1 MSKSLKLPEIPD
13 EVQKFLDL
21 LVDPNYT
28 PDQIDEIMGYSVGE
42 TSKKIKEN
50 KWIRDT
56 IKDARM
62 VALRRA
68 GINKAICYDVYR
80 EALTAVR
87 TSNLGATEPDYD
99 TRIKAADRLL
109 NMLGERP
116 TGGQGGSVGISNGKG
131 ETLIVQWG
139 ERNTNVNVEEKPI
152 DV

>member
-1 MSKSLKLPEIPD
+1 MTRKKIIPAEIPD

-28 PDQIDEIMGYSVGE
+28 PEQVDEVMGYATG
-42 TSKKIKEN
+42 TTAIKIKEH

-56 IKDARM
+56 IKDGRM

-68 GINKAICYDVYR
+68 GINKAICYEVYKDGLKAIKISPTGS
-80 EALTAVR
+80 E
-87 TSNLGATEPDYD
+87 EPDHD

-116 TGGQGGSVGISNGKG
+116 TGGNSNMVAGTNGRESFVISWGGDNLPDGNK
-131 ETLIVQWG
+131 T
-139 ERNTNVNVEEKPI
+139 
-152 DV
+152 

>member
-1 MSKSLKLPEIPD
+1 MPRKKIIPVEIPE

-28 PDQIDEIMGYSVGE
+28 PEQIDEIMSYPVGE
-42 TSKKIKEN
+42 TSKKIREQ
-50 KWIRDT
+50 KWLRDT

-68 GINKAICYDVYR
+68 GINKAICYEVYK
-80 EALTAVR
+80 EGLKAIKISPTG
-87 TSNLGATEPDYD
+87 SEEPDHD

-116 TGGQGGSVGISNGKG
+116 AGGSGNMVAGTNGR
-131 ETLIVQWG
+131 ESFVITWG
-139 ERNTNVNVEEKPI
+139 GAEIPAGDKI
-152 DV
+152 

>member
-1 MSKSLKLPEIPD
+1 MKHKKIIPVEIPE

-116 TGGQGGSVGISNGKG
+116 NGGAGNMVAGTNGK
-131 ETLIVQWG
+131 ESFVITWG
-139 ERNTNVNVEEKPI
+139 GAEIPTGDNT
-152 DV
+152 

>member
-1 MSKSLKLPEIPD
+1 MSKSLKLPEIPE

-28 PDQIDEIMGYSVGE
+28 PEQIDEIMSYPVGE
-42 TSKKIKEN
+42 TSKKIREQ
-50 KWIRDT
+50 KWLRDT

-68 GINKAICYDVYR
+68 GINKAICYEIYR
-80 EALTAVR
+80 EALSAIKIST
-87 TSNLGATEPDYD
+87 TGSEEPDHD

-116 TGGQGGSVGISNGKG
+116 AGGSGNMVAGTNGR
-131 ETLIVQWG
+131 ESFVITWG
-139 ERNTNVNVEEKPI
+139 GDNLEMNK
-152 DV
+152 

>member
-1 MSKSLKLPEIPD
+1 MSKSLKLPEIPE

-28 PDQIDEIMGYSVGE
+28 PEQIDEIMSYPVGE
-42 TSKKIKEN
+42 TSKKIREQ
-50 KWIRDT
+50 KWLRDT

-68 GINKAICYDVYR
+68 GINKAICYEIYR
-80 EALTAVR
+80 EALSAIKISPTG
-87 TSNLGATEPDYD
+87 SEEPDHD

-116 TGGQGGSVGISNGKG
+116 AGGSGNMVAGTNGR
-131 ETLIVQWG
+131 ESFVITWG
-139 ERNTNVNVEEKPI
+139 GDNLEMNK
-152 DV
+152 

>member
-1 MSKSLKLPEIPD
+1 MPRKKIIPVEIPD

-28 PDQIDEIMGYSVGE
+28 PEQIDEIMSYPVGE
-42 TSKKIKEN
+42 TSKKIREQ
-50 KWIRDT
+50 KWLRDT

-68 GINKAICYDVYR
+68 GINKAICYSVYR
-80 EALTAVR
+80 EALTATR
-87 TSNLGATEPDYD
+87 TTNLGAIEPDFD

-116 TGGQGGSVGISNGKG
+116 AGGSGNMVAGTNGR
-131 ETLIVQWG
+131 ESFVITWG
-139 ERNTNVNVEEKPI
+139 GDNLPEGNKT
-152 DV
+152 

>member
-1 MSKSLKLPEIPD
+1 MPRKKIIPIEIPE

-28 PDQIDEIMGYSVGE
+28 PDQVDEVMGYAPG
-42 TSKKIKEN
+42 TTAIKIKEH

-56 IKDARM
+56 IKDGRM

-80 EALTAVR
+80 EALSATR
-87 TSNLGATEPDYD
+87 TSNLGAIEPDYD

-116 TGGQGGSVGISNGKG
+116 AGGSGNMVAGTNGR
-131 ETLIVQWG
+131 ESFVITWG
-139 ERNTNVNVEEKPI
+139 GDNLEMNK
-152 DV
+152 

>member
-1 MSKSLKLPEIPD
+1 MPRKKIIPVEIPD

-28 PDQIDEIMGYSVGE
+28 PEQIDEIMSYPIGE
-42 TSKKIKEN
+42 TSKKIREQ
-50 KWIRDT
+50 KWLRDT

-68 GINKAICYDVYR
+68 GINKAICYEVYHQ
-80 EALTAVR
+80 ALTATR
-87 TSNLGATEPDYD
+87 TSNLGATEPDFD

-116 TGGQGGSVGISNGKG
+116 AGGSGNMVAGTNGR
-131 ETLIVQWG
+131 ESFVITWG
-139 ERNTNVNVEEKPI
+139 GDNLPEVNKI
-152 DV
+152 